1 MKMCMNSTWLQNAH
15 PLLRRAEIKERV
27 FCVFKEEIMLSANRD
42 NLTSLFPICIPFM
55 SFSCLTVLAKPVST
69 MLNKSDGE

>member
-1 MKMCMNSTWLQNAH
+1 MKMCMNSTWLQNTH
-15 PLLRRAEIKERV
+15 PLLRQAEIKERV
-27 FCVFKEEIMLSANRD
+27 FCVFKEEFMLSANRD

-69 MLNKSDGE
+69 MLNKSGE